1 MPSSRGSSQPK
12 DGAQVSHN
20 AGRFF
25 TSGATREAPGVI
37 YTLKLTELS
46 TQVRT
51 QKKLKCKLKKP
62 HFKRLSSGDSNY
74 ITIDPLVT

>member
-1 MPSSRGSSQPK
+1 MPSSRESFQPK

-25 TSGATREAPGVI
+25 TRGATREAPGVI
-37 YTLKLTELS
+37 YTLKIIELS
-46 TQVRT
+46 SQVRT
-51 QKKLKCKLKKP
+51 QKKLKCKLKDP

-74 ITIDPLVT
+74 ITTDPLVT